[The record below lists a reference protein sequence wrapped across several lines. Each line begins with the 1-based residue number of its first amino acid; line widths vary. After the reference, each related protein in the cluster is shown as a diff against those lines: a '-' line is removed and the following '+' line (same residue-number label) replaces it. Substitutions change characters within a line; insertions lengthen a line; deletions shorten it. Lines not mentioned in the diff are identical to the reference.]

1 MHRDNPR
8 VTKGASPPF
17 SSLLEDRPFVLINEE
32 AFEKK
37 LFFFLRFRDG
47 MGCAGREK
55 KNNNLCFVVLI
66 EKSKNTT
73 LSGGSLGSRV
83 DEERSQLR
91 DLV

>member
-32 AFEKK
+32 AFEKR
-37 LFFFLRFRDG
+37 LFFALSRWHG
-47 MGCAGREK
+47 MCRARKK

>member
-32 AFEKK
+32 AFEKRP
-37 LFFFLRFRDG
+37 FFALSRWHG
-47 MGCAGREK
+47 MCRARKK

>member
-37 LFFFLRFRDG
+37 LFFALSRWHG
-47 MGCAGREK
+47 MCRARK

>member
-32 AFEKK
+32 AFEKRP
-37 LFFFLRFRDG
+37 FF
-47 MGCAGREK
+47 CAFEMAWDVPGAK

>member
-37 LFFFLRFRDG
+37 LFFALSRWHG
-47 MGCAGREK
+47 MCRARKK

>member
-37 LFFFLRFRDG
+37 LFFLRFRDG

-55 KNNNLCFVVLI
+55 KKTTTCVL
-66 EKSKNTT
+66 SY
-73 LSGGSLGSRV
+73 
-83 DEERSQLR
+83 
-91 DLV
+91 